1 MLSSAFLEPSKA
13 RTISPLNGMTE
24 GLTDE
29 LTRSRIPQGF
39 RNELTIFDEVLHQD
53 LVEYRAQH
61 PHLTF
66 LQYVDDVLVAADGQ
80 EACMVGTECL
90 LQTLGDLGYRASTK
104 KAQLYRQQLRYLG

>member
-1 MLSSAFLEPSKA
+1 MPNLYTSLSVLPLNITVLDLKDAFFSFLEPSKA

-39 RNELTIFDEVLHQD
+39 RNELTIFDDALHQD

-90 LQTLGDLGYRASTK
+90 LQTLG
-104 KAQLYRQQLRYLG
+104 